1 MAARKAL
8 VVRAS
13 GAGLEEKPATDFVDG
28 AVAYNVAQGLT
39 AAQQA
44 QGRANIAAG
53 SHAKFTGTITPP
65 ALALLG
71 TSTVTVAGLTPVTTG
86 DSLAFGELITLHINA
101 GSALPAGLVVSYEP
115 QVTAANTVTVKLVAT
130 VALGAGAAVPVTIL
144 AHR

>member
-1 MAARKAL
+1 VANRKSL
-8 VVRAS
+8 VLRGS
-13 GAGLEEKPATDFVDG
+13 GPGFEEKPSTDFVDG
-28 AVAYNVAQGLT
+28 AVAYNVTQGLT

-44 QGRANIAAG
+44 QARANISAG

-86 DSLAFGELITLHINA
+86 DSLTYGEYITLHINA
-101 GSALPAGLVVSYEP
+101 GSSLPSGLVVSYEP

-130 VALGAGAAVPVTIL
+130 IALGVGTAVPVTIL